1 MHDAEP
7 HSLLHSQSTELCG
20 QTEVSHPR
28 QAVILDFLNQ
38 VQSEINSNL
47 IKSLFT
53 SMSLYITVS
62 FCIVKNVSC
71 KSLKT
76 FHYIIPLW
84 VMLLYTT
91 AFLQI
96 SFMCNWLNSIQC
108 GSESAF
114 LTNNLIL
121 TLLLYF
127 KLLIFQELNVTISR
141 CILVGPCLMQ
151 IPYVLP

>member
-1 MHDAEP
+1 MHGAEP

-38 VQSEINSNL
+38 VQSESNSNL

-53 SMSLYITVS
+53 SMSLYIIVS
-62 FCIVKNVSC
+62 FCIVRNFSC
-71 KSLKT
+71 TSPKT

-91 AFLQI
+91 TFLQI
-96 SFMCNWLNSIQC
+96 SFKCNWLNNLQC

-121 TLLLYF
+121 TLVLYF
-127 KLLIFQELNVTISR
+127 KLLIFQAWSVIISK
-141 CILVGPCLMQ
+141 CILVVENCSILR
-151 IPYVLP
+151 ISR